1 MSDVTVLAKYIGQAP
16 FFESAVTGR
25 QSKWITGQ
33 TDYVSAAIAQQLGA
47 TGLFEVGS
55 EMPVM
60 GRVNHLTGGIVLSAG
75 DGDALAS
82 ANTAIS
88 GQAGRPYPAFADAAG
103 EWTKY
108 VVGTGTATDVTD
120 PEYGRTLRI
129 TAGVA
134 GTKYGIG
141 RDMVIDAKTPVAFSF
156 LAKRDANLSVLD
168 VEIGYAQF
176 GFTKMSKLNKGVSN
190 LSAGEWQRIVF
201 SLAEYDSLTGAPTAA
216 EMQDIRTIRFSV
228 TPTAGNTTVLD
239 VADFRVHRATPGG
252 AVGIFFDD
260 GRLDSYT
267 IAYQE
272 MRQRGMVGAIAIEYQ
287 AVGNSDRCTQAMLNE
302 MYTAGWDMCAHHTAS
317 FSAMADADQITHHQ
331 GMRDY
336 LAANNFAR
344 GNHIFVYPGGS
355 RNASTDRIARGYW
368 QVMRGVS
375 AMTNHGAIGA
385 FDPVRPPHVYIQSST
400 TLAFAKTRI
409 DRAKSLGGSVVFV
422 FHSIVESGASAESWL
437 RSDFAELLDYISAQ
451 GVPVL
456 PISDIW
462 TKQPRFTGF

>member
-1 MSDVTVLAKYIGQAP
+1 MSSQSSTLGPNGWEIDAPNEQLVT
-16 FFESAVTGR
+16 
-25 QSKWITGQ
+25 
-33 TDYVSAAIAQQLGA
+33 A
-47 TGLFEVGS
+47 TTN
-55 EMPVM
+55 PV
-60 GRVNHLTGGIVLSAG
+60 TGGIELSAG
-75 DGDALAS
+75 GSDALAS

-88 GQAGRPYPAFADAAG
+88 GQVGRPYPAFADAAG

-108 VVGTGTATDVTD
+108 AVGTGTATDVTD

-129 TAGVA
+129 AAGAVGA
-134 GTKYGIG
+134 KYGIG
-141 RDMVIDAKTPVAFSF
+141 RDMVLDAKSPVAFSF

-190 LSAGEWQRIVF
+190 LPAGEWQRIVF
-201 SLAEYDSLTGAPTAA
+201 SLAEYDSVTGSPTAA
-216 EMQDIRTIRFSV
+216 EMQDIRAIRFSV

-239 VADFRVHRATPGG
+239 IADFRVHRATPGG
-252 AVGIFFDD
+252 AVGISFDD
-260 GRLDSYT
+260 GRLDTYT

-302 MYTAGWDMCAHHTAS
+302 MYSAGWDMCAHHTVGFTTLTDSEQVA
-317 FSAMADADQITHHQ
+317 HHQ
-331 GMRDY
+331 AMRDY
-336 LAANNFAR
+336 LSANDFDRAD
-344 GNHIFVYPGGS
+344 HIFVYPGGS
-355 RNASTDRIARGYW
+355 RNASTDKIARGYW
-368 QVMRGVS
+368 QVTRGVS
-375 AMTNHGAIGA
+375 AMTTHGAIGV

-400 TLAFAKTRI
+400 TLAYAKTRI
-409 DRAKSLGGSVVFV
+409 DRAKSLGGSVVFL